1 VQALR
6 RMREPAPAIVM
17 VLARSEALAAESAI
31 AAGAADV
38 LIGPFDASLLANK
51 VELAVRLSRQG
62 ASADSDWTP
71 WPEPSQG
78 DGAERRR
85 FVRQSLCETLRLRP
99 VGDVPFGSGR
109 LLDVSEAA
117 AKVQAQQPLAVGT
130 WVELDCPFLADLL
143 DRGGRPVPSR
153 VIRQAAEHPEH
164 VYASSLAGIGETET
178 QRVRRWIFAEQA
190 RRVRVPGP
198 DRPGDR

>member
-1 VQALR
+1 
-6 RMREPAPAIVM
+6 M
-17 VLARSEALAAESAI
+17 
-31 AAGAADV
+31 
-38 LIGPFDASLLANK
+38 
-51 VELAVRLSRQG
+51 
-62 ASADSDWTP
+62 
-71 WPEPSQG
+71 
-78 DGAERRR
+78 
-85 FVRQSLCETLRLRP
+85 
-99 VGDVPFGSGR
+99 
-109 LLDVSEAA
+109 
-117 AKVQAQQPLAVGT
+117 GT

-164 VYASSLAGIGETET
+164 VYASSLVGIGEAET